1 MIPASRHECA
11 GVIWLM
17 RYTLR
22 FSGFELVSIPYGGF
36 DMICLF
42 CHSVSVRHE
51 LLMWVDTAIV
61 KARLVG
67 RLLVVL

>member
-36 DMICLF
+36 DMICL
-42 CHSVSVRHE
+42 CSSMSVRHE
-51 LLMWVDTAIV
+51 LLVWVDTAIV
-61 KARLVG
+61 KAGLVG
-67 RLLVVL
+67 RLFVVL